1 MSLSPTEI
9 KSIVDSLRV
18 SSWDQAVITVGDTRI
33 ALARNGKPLP
43 SGLEG
48 SVGESAAPAVTN
60 SASQAAATLPVAES
74 NSLPTSAQPAVV
86 QEAVAAPVMSES
98 DHVVTSPTVGVFWR
112 SPEPGAAAFVEVGQ
126 LVKVGDTLGIV
137 EIMKLMSNISADVS
151 GVITAVHVE
160 NADAVEF
167 GTALVSIKPEA

>member
-9 KSIVDSLRV
+9 KTIVDSLRA
-18 SSWDQAVITVGDTRI
+18 SNWDQAVVTVGDTRV
-33 ALARNGKPLP
+33 ALARNGKSLP
-43 SGLEG
+43 FSLEG
-48 SVGESAAPAVTN
+48 NVDESASPAVTN
-60 SASQAAATLPVAES
+60 FAPQTAATLPAIES
-74 NSLPTSAQPAVV
+74 NPLTTAQPTMV
-86 QEAVAAPVMSES
+86 QEATPAPVMSES

-112 SPEPGAAAFVEVGQ
+112 SPEPGAASFVEVGQ

-151 GVITAVHVE
+151 GVITAFHAE

-167 GTALVSIKPEA
+167 GTPLISIKPES